1 MVFTELIESV
11 TNIEILTASL
21 SHYAANL
28 SVSGI
33 VMTLLSLF
41 MLLGVYDKLR
51 GGKLGYGEQFDRGFK
66 TMGDLALSIVGII
79 ALSPVL
85 LLVLSPIAAP
95 VYNLIGASPAM
106 FPGSLLAVDMGG
118 YAMALQMAENPA
130 IGNYSGLIVASMMGI
145 TLSFTIPYAL
155 SILDKKN
162 HPLFATGILLGIVTL
177 PVGCLA
183 GGLAMNFTS
192 TPLTAY
198 ELLINTL
205 PVILLAVLVGVGL
218 IVKQSLMLKL
228 FEIFGKAVTFIAVV
242 SPGIAIFQ
250 YLTDIRLPLFYL
262 MVEEDPGLGG
272 IPLEVGLLIIGLIAI
287 VLAGAFPMVLFLKRR
302 LGKWMERFGGK
313 AGINSEASAG
323 LLTQLANNLP
333 VWDQIKNMDNQGK
346 LLNVVFTV
354 SAAFVFGD
362 VLAFV
367 GGVNSEMVFPVITAK
382 LTGGILAVFLT
393 LFLLKKNVLKAGKND
408 ANPAD
413 ADTGRAAAEAE
424 SF

>member
-1 MVFTELIESV
+1 MFTELIESV
-11 TNIEILTASL
+11 TNIEIFTSSL
-21 SHYAANL
+21 SHYVTNL

-33 VMTLLSLF
+33 VMTILALF

-51 GGKLGYGEQFDRGFK
+51 GNKLGYGEQFDRGFK
-66 TMGDLALSIVGII
+66 TMGDLALAIVGII

-85 LLVLSPIAAP
+85 LLVLSPIVTP

-118 YAMALQMAENPA
+118 YAMALQMADNPA

-155 SILDKKN
+155 SVLDKKD
-162 HPLFATGILLGIVTL
+162 HPLFATGILLGVVTL
-177 PVGCLA
+177 PVGCLV
-183 GGLAMNFTS
+183 GGLMMRFTS
-192 TPLTAY
+192 TPLSVN

-205 PVILLAVLVGVGL
+205 PVILLAVLVGIGL
-218 IVKQSLMLKL
+218 IVKQSFMLKL
-228 FEIFGKAVTFIAVV
+228 FAGFGKIVTFIAVI

-262 MVEEDPGLGG
+262 MVEEDPALGG

-287 VLAGAFPMVLFLKRR
+287 VLAGAFPMVLFLKRK
-302 LGKWMERFGGK
+302 LGKVMDRFGDK
-313 AGINSEASAG
+313 VGINQEASAG

-333 VWDQIKNMDNQGK
+333 VWSQLKYMDNRGK

-367 GGVNSEMVFPVITAK
+367 GGVNSEMVFPVIVAK
-382 LTGGILAVFLT
+382 LTGGLLAVLLT
-393 LFLLKKNVLKAGKND
+393 LYLLKKNVLKVGKTETG
-408 ANPAD
+408 PAD
-413 ADTGRAAAEAE
+413 PDAGQITAE
-424 SF
+424 SV